1 MILYHKELMDKLFEM
16 LKVDEEKVKQE
27 ILYFMKN
34 IRVSMNKE
42 RVF

>member
-1 MILYHKELMDKLFEM
+1 MDKLFEM

-34 IRVSMNKE
+34 IKVSMNKE